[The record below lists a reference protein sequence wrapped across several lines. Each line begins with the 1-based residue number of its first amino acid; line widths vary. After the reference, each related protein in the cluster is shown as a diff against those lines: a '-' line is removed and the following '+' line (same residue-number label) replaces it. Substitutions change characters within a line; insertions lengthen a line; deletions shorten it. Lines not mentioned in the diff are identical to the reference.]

1 MPSILNRYTSL
12 PSLLDILQRKQITLL
27 SPSTW
32 ADRNDSHFLER
43 YQEERSLKSVLALC
57 FSTRPETFHH
67 WQVFAEGASGVC
79 LQFNAEIFLAGLKGI
94 PGLRMNWVRYEK
106 VIDLEKQPPPTS
118 RWPFVKRIPY
128 EDEAEF
134 RLVYEDRRNKTHAHS
149 IDFDIESLERITLSP
164 WMPLPVA
171 DSVMDLMAAIP
182 GCSGIYMNRS
192 TLIENSRWRRV
203 IAKP

>member
-1 MPSILNRYTSL
+1 MLNRYTSL
-12 PSLLDILQRKQITLL
+12 PALLDILQRKQITLL

-32 ADRNDSHFLER
+32 ADRNDAYYLER

-79 LQFNAEIFLAGLKGI
+79 LQFDAEEFIAVLEGV

-106 VIDLEKQPPPTS
+106 VIDLEKQPPPPS
-118 RWPFVKRIPY
+118 RWPYVKRIPY
-128 EDEAEF
+128 VDEAEF
-134 RLVYEDRRNKTHAHS
+134 RLVYEDRRSVTKTHS
-149 IDFDIESLERITLSP
+149 VDFDIESLKRITLSP

-171 DSVMDLMAAIP
+171 ESVMEIIAAIP
-182 GCSGIYMNRS
+182 GCSGIYMNQS
-192 TLIENSRWRRV
+192 TLIENSRWRKV
-203 IAKP
+203 IAKS